1 MKNEIETQ
9 SKNLD
14 IYKETLRRIY
24 VLYVEQQKFVEVFK
38 QFIFLFICKN
48 QMISQA
54 EIVNGLEKTNY
65 ENFGLNV
72 KLKFIFF
79 I

>member
-1 MKNEIETQ
+1 MKNEIESQ

-38 QFIFLFICKN
+38 EFIF
-48 QMISQA
+48 
-54 EIVNGLEKTNY
+54 
-65 ENFGLNV
+65 
-72 KLKFIFF
+72 
-79 I
+79 